1 MNNNN
6 PANIEIKDTDKD
18 GSNVVN
24 ADMNWTLDVDE
35 TVTLDTNECEK
46 AGTSKAKKI
55 LVKKGCTF
63 RFAVVRDLDTEQT
76 DWDYWFSRDDLKPAE
91 NEEFK
96 LYMENVSVRV
106 ADAMFDHEV
115 DDKDTT
121 FMLGP
126 VDKMQILGFEHAS
139 KKDLKDYVE
148 GIIAGIKDD
157 VSTTYAT
164 LDTIFLGY

>member
-1 MNNNN
+1 
-6 PANIEIKDTDKD
+6 
-18 GSNVVN
+18 
-24 ADMNWTLDVDE
+24 
-35 TVTLDTNECEK
+35 
-46 AGTSKAKKI
+46 
-55 LVKKGCTF
+55 
-63 RFAVVRDLDTEQT
+63 VRDFDTEQT